1 MDNRRKLFAAN
12 FGGPQIVIHFS
23 ARRSCHAR
31 LLDQIARK
39 QGWQNCNSENVVELQ
54 RPLTQRCA
62 SICCNSMSRYHLSR
76 FSPYTCA
83 LIVVLGA
90 WTARAFDADQKA
102 VLDAYQKPWTA
113 YFSAIE
119 TLGTTLDSAKGDQDI
134 VKAADKFCDEANA
147 FVEEFNEVR
156 DRYLGSDILKAMDN
170 DADAKKAFQDF
181 VTNVKQKLDDAKP
194 IFEKLNRQLT
204 VYSTSADIKRVRDR
218 LAAVSNRLQLLTL

>member
-1 MDNRRKLFAAN
+1 
-12 FGGPQIVIHFS
+12 
-23 ARRSCHAR
+23 
-31 LLDQIARK
+31 
-39 QGWQNCNSENVVELQ
+39 
-54 RPLTQRCA
+54 
-62 SICCNSMSRYHLSR
+62 MSRYHLLK

-156 DRYLGSDILKAMDN
+156 ERYLGSDILKAMDN

-181 VTNVKQKLDDAKP
+181 VANVKKKLDDAKP

>member
-1 MDNRRKLFAAN
+1 
-12 FGGPQIVIHFS
+12 
-23 ARRSCHAR
+23 
-31 LLDQIARK
+31 
-39 QGWQNCNSENVVELQ
+39 
-54 RPLTQRCA
+54 
-62 SICCNSMSRYHLSR
+62 MSRYHLLK

-83 LIVVLGA
+83 LIVILGG

-113 YFSAIE
+113 YFAAIE
-119 TLGTTLDSAKGDQDI
+119 ALGKTLEAAKGDQDI
-134 VKAADKFCDEANA
+134 VKAADKFCDQANA

-156 DRYLGSDILKAMDN
+156 ERYLGTDILKAMDS

-181 VTNVKQKLDDAKP
+181 VANVKKKLDDAKP

>member
-1 MDNRRKLFAAN
+1 MDNRRKLFAAK

-23 ARRSCHAR
+23 ARRSCHTR

-62 SICCNSMSRYHLSR
+62 SICCNSMSRHHLSK

-119 TLGTTLDSAKGDQDI
+119 TLGSTLDSAKGDQDI

-147 FVEEFNEVR
+147 FVEEFNEIR
-156 DRYLGSDILKAMDN
+156 ERYLGSDILKAMDN

-181 VTNVKQKLDDAKP
+181 VTNVKKKLDDAKP